1 MTCQKQMV
9 MLMFVIKNHLPS
21 DLLADGLE
29 SLKYWLIS
37 PINNF
42 YQNISLLWDFL
53 FILLHWIRYFTTV
66 LYRDLI
72 STKRKLFYDVI
83 IWKFCH

>member
-1 MTCQKQMV
+1 MTCKKQKV

-21 DLLADGLE
+21 DLLADDLE

-42 YQNISLLWDFL
+42 YQMITLTLM
-53 FILLHWIRYFTTV
+53 
-66 LYRDLI
+66 
-72 STKRKLFYDVI
+72 
-83 IWKFCH
+83 

>member
-1 MTCQKQMV
+1 

-21 DLLADGLE
+21 DLLADDLE

-42 YQNISLLWDFL
+42 YQKIP
-53 FILLHWIRYFTTV
+53 
-66 LYRDLI
+66 LI
-72 STKRKLFYDVI
+72 FM
-83 IWKFCH
+83 